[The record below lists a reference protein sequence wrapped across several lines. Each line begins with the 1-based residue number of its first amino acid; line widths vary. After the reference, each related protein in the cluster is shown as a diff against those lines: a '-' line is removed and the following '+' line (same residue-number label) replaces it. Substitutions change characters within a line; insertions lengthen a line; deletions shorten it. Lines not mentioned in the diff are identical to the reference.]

1 MALASELLVAGWCE
15 TLNDIRSHR
24 QVLTLGR
31 YVGAEAAQGGFG
43 AKEEVVV
50 KGLTAAL
57 CKQTKEP
64 ARLDSAIAAKFTNWG
79 FGCSAKHSASANLV
93 ASLPLKRA

>member
-1 MALASELLVAGWCE
+1 
-15 TLNDIRSHR
+15 
-24 QVLTLGR
+24 
-31 YVGAEAAQGGFG
+31 VGAEAAQGGFG
-43 AKEEVVV
+43 AKEEV

-57 CKQTKEP
+57 CEQTKEP